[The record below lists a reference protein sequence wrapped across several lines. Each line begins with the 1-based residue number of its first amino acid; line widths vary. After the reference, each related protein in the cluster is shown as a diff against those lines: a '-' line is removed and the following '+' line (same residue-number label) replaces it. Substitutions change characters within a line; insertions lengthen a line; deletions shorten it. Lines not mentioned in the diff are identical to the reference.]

1 MKKLISVLA
10 VFAIVCGAA
19 SADVTM
25 ADWLMWSD
33 QDFDLV
39 DTYTE
44 DYAPAGFDIDTTG
57 VDWGTSFYCES
68 SNVGGWLYNG
78 NDSFTITF
86 EGFEDEDF
94 VWDDEA
100 FPGFL
105 RVLVTNWEDDACV
118 EYGLPWEGPG
128 TYTFTAEDI
137 TSPDDLL
144 EGKSVDMFTFDGF
157 NAEFG
162 YSLSI
167 LSGADGRITVSVDT
181 WEPETPETVVPEPA
195 CAAYGITGLVSL
207 IGIKRRIKK

>member
-1 MKKLISVLA
+1 MKKLIAVLA

-57 VDWGTSFYCES
+57 MDWGTTFACES
-68 SNVGGWLYNG
+68 MNVGGWLYNG

-181 WEPETPETVVPEPA
+181 REPETPETVVPEPA
-195 CAAYGITGLVSL
+195 TAAYALMGLGSL
-207 IGIKRRIKK
+207 VGIKRRFKK

>member
-10 VFAIVCGAA
+10 VFAMVCGAA

-25 ADWLMWSD
+25 TDWVLWSNE
-33 QDFDLV
+33 DFDYV

-57 VDWGTSFYCES
+57 VNWGTTFACES
-68 SNVGGWLYNG
+68 MNVGGWLYNG

-100 FPGFL
+100 FPGLL
-105 RVLVTNWEDDACV
+105 RAFFTNPENDAYV
-118 EYGLPWEGPG
+118 EYGLSWEGPG

-137 TSPDDLL
+137 TDSYGSF
-144 EGKSVDMFTFDGF
+144 EGKNVDMFTFDGF
-157 NAEFG
+157 NPEFG
-162 YSLSI
+162 YSLYI

-181 WEPETPETVVPEPA
+181 REPETPETVVPEPA